1 MRKVLITGAAGQ
13 IGRSLRELL
22 AGCYQFRCLD
32 LKPISGADDVIIADI
47 TDFEAVSQAMDG
59 VDGVIHLASNPD
71 VQQPWEDVYRGGIAG
86 TYNVFEA
93 ARRVGIKQLIYAS
106 SNHVSGWREVMGE
119 SHITPEMVVRPDS
132 LYGVGKA
139 FGEALAQFFVD
150 QYGMSIICLRIGS
163 FLPYPN
169 SDRSLK
175 TWCSPRDLAQLVQKS
190 LDHQDLGFQIFYG
203 VSNNTNRIWNID
215 NARQLIDYQPQDNA
229 ELNDITDKPNV

>member
-47 TDFEAVSQAMDG
+47 TDFQAVSQAMEG

-71 VQQPWEDVYRGGIAG
+71 VQQPWEDVYQGGIAG

-106 SNHVSGWREVMGE
+106 SNHVSGWREVIGE
-119 SHITPEMVVRPDS
+119 SDITPEMVVRPDS

-203 VSNNTNRIWNID
+203 VSHNTNLIWNID

-229 ELNDITDKPNV
+229 ELTRDTNS

>member
-1 MRKVLITGAAGQ
+1 MS
-13 IGRSLRELL
+13 IG
-22 AGCYQFRCLD
+22 
-32 LKPISGADDVIIADI
+32 
-47 TDFEAVSQAMDG
+47 
-59 VDGVIHLASNPD
+59 
-71 VQQPWEDVYRGGIAG
+71 GGIAG

-106 SNHVSGWREVMGE
+106 SNHVSGWREVIGE
-119 SHITPEMVVRPDS
+119 SDITPEMVVRPDS

-229 ELNDITDKPNV
+229 ELNYITDKPNV